1 MPWAPTDYRLAAR
14 ERIGE
19 AFQLRRVD
27 RYVVSMYLA
36 GLAAECMLR
45 AYHRTEAPFDARHDL
60 RELLRSC
67 DVDRLGEAGKA
78 RLRTPVQTIHLLW
91 LNSLRFA
98 HESMTRGRLHDM
110 QLDRGFPRN
119 ADPLK
124 SRCTELLDACSEVV
138 TIGEGRWTKA

>member
-1 MPWAPTDYRLAAR
+1 MPWSRDDYKLAAR

-19 AFQLRRVD
+19 AFQLMRAD

-36 GLAAECMLR
+36 GLAAECTLR
-45 AYHRTEAPFDARHDL
+45 AYHREDAPFDERHDV
-60 RELLRSC
+60 RELLKAC
-67 DVDRLGEAGKA
+67 DTDRLGEAGRT
-78 RLRTPVQTIHLLW
+78 RLRAPIQTIHLLW

-98 HESMTRGRLHDM
+98 HDAMTRNRLHVM

-124 SRCTELLDACSEVV
+124 NRCTELWDACSEIV
-138 TIGEGRWTKA
+138 TVGEERWTIP